1 MKKITSFVFYF
12 IPLLTMAQQGFTV
25 TMHFKGLGE
34 NKVKVNYVK
43 SNGKYGVDTLTKQSE
58 DLVIWKGNLSEPQI
72 IQVAVMDSTLAL
84 KVGKAVMMP
93 PTILMILSNA
103 DIQIDADAKEYYKG
117 TVKSNNRD
125 VLLYEKVRQNDMTG
139 FLQIWDYQKE
149 QNRKM
154 VIKDT
159 VGNGEIGKKIAAL
172 RKINQAG
179 RIKFV
184 DEHPESFASLLVL
197 QSLFLILPLNETDTK
212 FNNIKEEYRKSTT
225 GEILALKIENN
236 RKTAFGKQVI
246 PFVQKGIDGK
256 DVDITALKGKV
267 ILVDFW
273 GSWCGPCRQSHPALK
288 KMYEKYH
295 SKGFEIIGIANEL
308 IVRPDKKAQDESW
321 RNAIKDDGIN
331 WLHLLYDPEVVD
343 LVKNFDINGYPTKFL
358 IDQDGKFVMR
368 ILGNSDQIHKELEA
382 KIESLLK

>member
-1 MKKITSFVFYF
+1 MKRITAFIFYF
-12 IPLLTMAQQGFTV
+12 IPMFSIAQQGFTV
-25 TMHFKGLGE
+25 TMHIKGLGE

-43 SNGKYGVDTLTKQSE
+43 SNGKYGVDTLTKQSD
-58 DLVIWKGNLSEPQI
+58 DLVVWKGNLDEPQI

-93 PTILMILSNA
+93 PTILMVLTNA
-103 DIQIDADAKEYYKG
+103 EIQIDADAKEYYKG
-117 TVKSNNRD
+117 TVKSKNRD
-125 VLLYEKVRQNDMTG
+125 VQLYEKIRQDDIAG

-159 VGNGEIGKKIAAL
+159 VGNGEIAKKIAVL
-172 RKINQAG
+172 RKANQAG

-197 QSLFLILPLNETDTK
+197 QSLFLILPINETDIK
-212 FNNIKEEYRKSTT
+212 FNYIKEEYRKSKT
-225 GEILALKIENN
+225 GEALALKIESN
-236 RKTAFGKQVI
+236 RKTGFGKPVI

-256 DVDITALKGKV
+256 DIDIAAMKGKV

-288 KMYEKYH
+288 KLYEKYH

-308 IVRPDKKAQDESW
+308 IVRPDKKEQDESW
-321 RNAIKDDGIN
+321 RKAIKDDGIN
-331 WLHLLYDPEVVD
+331 WLHILYDPEVVD